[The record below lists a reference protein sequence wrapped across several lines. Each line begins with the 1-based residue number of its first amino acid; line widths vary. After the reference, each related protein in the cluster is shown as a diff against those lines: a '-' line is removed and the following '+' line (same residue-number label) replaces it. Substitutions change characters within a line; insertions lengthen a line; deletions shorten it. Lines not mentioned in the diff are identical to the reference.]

1 MSGITQFVS
10 SMFPNN
16 VEVRTREADIQNQ
29 ARTAQAVQMLQ
40 EARLKAEMQPYD
52 IESKQADAAWNRD
65 NV

>member
-1 MSGITQFVS
+1 MSGIAQFVS
-10 SMFPNN
+10 SMFPTN